1 MLSIKLVFFCDVA
14 PHNLMKMRQQVLPK
28 YWYSCSIVNG
38 ITSEITKLCEILY
51 RLVSVFSHILVSI
64 SLKYQFLSI
73 ITKFICRTVEIKFP
87 PPDMDSLMKT
97 NDKHESS
104 VWSTLQVE
112 DLTSGRYRKLYLK
125 RIVHLYVLFLSQVFK
140 ILKRFVYN

>member
-1 MLSIKLVFFCDVA
+1 
-14 PHNLMKMRQQVLPK
+14 MKMRQQVLPK

-104 VWSTLQVE
+104 V
-112 DLTSGRYRKLYLK
+112 
-125 RIVHLYVLFLSQVFK
+125 
-140 ILKRFVYN
+140 

>member
-1 MLSIKLVFFCDVA
+1 
-14 PHNLMKMRQQVLPK
+14 
-28 YWYSCSIVNG
+28 
-38 ITSEITKLCEILY
+38 
-51 RLVSVFSHILVSI
+51 
-64 SLKYQFLSI
+64 
-73 ITKFICRTVEIKFP
+73 
-87 PPDMDSLMKT
+87 MDSLMKT